1 MKGYQIAG
9 LTVLAVYY
17 GAYFIKLLGQ
27 KRKGIKTTQF
37 GMGAK
42 AKRTVVIERILQ
54 AVSVLTVI
62 AEVLSIGCN
71 AGSMVLKE
79 VRMFGL
85 LMAVLGT
92 VVFIVAM
99 FTMQESWRAGIPKSK
114 DTKLVT
120 GGIYKVSRNPAF
132 LGFDLVYIGM
142 GMTFFNIGLCVIS
155 VMGVIM
161 MHSQILEEEK
171 FLEEVFGK
179 EYVLYREKTGR
190 YIGLSYRKK

>member
-1 MKGYQIAG
+1 M
-9 LTVLAVYY
+9 V
-17 GAYFIKLLGQ
+17 IKE
-27 KRKGIKTTQF
+27 I
-37 GMGAK
+37 
-42 AKRTVVIERILQ
+42 RI
-54 AVSVLTVI
+54 
-62 AEVLSIGCN
+62 
-71 AGSMVLKE
+71 
-79 VRMFGL
+79 FGL

-92 VVFIVAM
+92 VVFMVAM

-161 MHSQILEEEK
+161 MHLQILEEEK

-190 YIGLSYRKK
+190 YIGLSCRKK